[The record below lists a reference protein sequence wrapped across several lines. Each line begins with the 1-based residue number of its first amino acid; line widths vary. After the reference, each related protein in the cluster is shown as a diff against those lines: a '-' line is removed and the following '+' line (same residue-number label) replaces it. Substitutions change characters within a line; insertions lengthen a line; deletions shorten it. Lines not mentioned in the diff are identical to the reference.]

1 MIRSFFSFLPLLW
14 QRHLS
19 GLVLSG
25 SLVTALLLLVQTH
38 AHAQRRL
45 AITIDDP
52 HTKESPILTWQE
64 RNARI
69 LKALDKHRIQAALFV
84 CGMRVNDANGQRLL
98 RDWDDRGHL
107 ICNHSFSHWYYPA
120 DSKTAAMF
128 IRDFERGDSVI
139 RSYQR
144 YTKLFR
150 FPYLKEGN
158 TAGKRDSM
166 RMAMQGLGYQNGYV
180 TIDASDWF
188 IDGKVNEELKKDP
201 KADLTAYKE
210 YYIRHILDRAHYYDS
225 LATTLLNRKVKH
237 TLLIHHSLLN
247 ALFLDDL
254 LKALKRDGWELID
267 AKAAFEDEIFDLQPE
282 IEPCGE
288 SIVWQCAKL
297 DAEAAKG
304 LRYPAEDSAYEEE
317 GLKRAVEGY
326 GKQKKAGRNR

>member
-1 MIRSFFSFLPLLW
+1 MKRYLGSFLAFWIGVIFVLLGADQASG
-14 QRHLS
+14 QR
-19 GLVLSG
+19 
-25 SLVTALLLLVQTH
+25 Q
-38 AHAQRRL
+38 L
-45 AITIDDP
+45 AITMDDP

-69 LKALDKHRIQAALFV
+69 LKTLDKHHIQAALFV
-84 CGMRVNDANGQRLL
+84 CGMRVNDANGQMLL

-107 ICNHSFSHWYYPA
+107 ICNHSFSHWYFNGA
-120 DSKTAAMF
+120 SKTASVF
-128 IRDFERGDSVI
+128 IQDFLRGDSVI
-139 RSYQR
+139 RAFQN
-144 YTKLFR
+144 YTRLFR

-166 RMAMQGLGYQNGYV
+166 RAAMQEMGYQNGYV
-180 TIDASDWF
+180 TIDASDWY
-188 IDGKVNEELKKDP
+188 IDTKINEELKKDP

-225 LATTLLNRKVKH
+225 LATRLLNRKVKH

-254 LKALKRDGWELID
+254 LKALERDGWELID
-267 AKAAFEDEIFDLQPE
+267 AKAAFEDEIFDLQPK

-317 GLKRAVEGY
+317 ALERAVEGY